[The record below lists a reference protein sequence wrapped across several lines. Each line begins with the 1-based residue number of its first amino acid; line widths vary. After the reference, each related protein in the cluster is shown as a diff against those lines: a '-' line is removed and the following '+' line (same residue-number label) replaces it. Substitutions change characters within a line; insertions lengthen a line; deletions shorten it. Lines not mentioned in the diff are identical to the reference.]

1 MKTMKLAMMA
11 VVMMAAAVM
20 GGCTIEDLVKT
31 QVPKPVQK
39 ELGLPPEVPLSQ
51 MPEVRE
57 QYAQVVAD
65 RAAAAAAEKAEAIRQ
80 ITAKARGVASTFA
93 ARIAAMVAEQNA
105 QLETLGEEAARE
117 AAKAEQLAAAATNDA
132 KRQEAA
138 MAASQQRAQD
148 KAESIRALTD
158 GVLGLVAPKLADA
171 VPGLGIGVTGIAALI
186 AWLTKRPG
194 EDARVN
200 KEKEDS
206 YSKGR
211 RDALAAVGANG
222 QMAKLPNGQ
231 I

>member
-1 MKTMKLAMMA
+1 MKTMKMAMMGL
-11 VVMMAAAVM
+11 VMLAAAVM

-57 QYAQVVAD
+57 QYAQAVAD
-65 RAAAAAAEKAEAIRQ
+65 KAAAAAAEKAEAIRQ
-80 ITAKARGVASTFA
+80 ITAKARGVASTYT

-117 AAKAEQLAAAATNDA
+117 AAKAEQLAAAATSDA

-148 KAESIRALTD
+148 KADMWRDLGG
-158 GVLGLVAPKLADA
+158 GVLNFVAPKLADA
-171 VPGLGIGVTGIAALI
+171 VPGLGLGVAGILGIGG
-186 AWLTKRPG
+186 WLLKRPG
-194 EDARVN
+194 EDARVAA
-200 KEKEDS
+200 EKEAS
-206 YSKGR
+206 YNKGK
-211 RDALAAVGANG
+211 RDAMALVASGDKAAS
-222 QMAKLPNGQ
+222 
-231 I
+231 